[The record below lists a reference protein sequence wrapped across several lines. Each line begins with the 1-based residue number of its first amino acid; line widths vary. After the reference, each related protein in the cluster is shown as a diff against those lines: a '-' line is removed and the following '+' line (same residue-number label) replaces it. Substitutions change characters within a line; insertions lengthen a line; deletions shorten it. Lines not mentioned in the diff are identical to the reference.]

1 MNETRQSI
9 VGSHQVEAPSIRQ
22 KRKIDWWS
30 NACQDSRWKHIR
42 IPWING
48 PANTDLP
55 CKIQNTLATNYQ
67 LLAHWPGK
75 LESGYLLRPAP
86 EAAFQVP
93 GGNARSTNF
102 DLIFSTYN
110 YPYWLSASP
119 SNPTQSFTNQ
129 GQNLK

>member
-9 VGSHQVEAPSIRQ
+9 VGSHKWRHHPFVRKERLTGGPTRVRTQDGSI
-22 KRKIDWWS
+22 S
-30 NACQDSRWKHIR
+30 VSRGSMALQIR
-42 IPWING
+42 ICPAKFKIPWLPTTSSWPIGLGNLKVAIFCG
-48 PANTDLP
+48 PPQKPL
-55 CKIQNTLATNYQ
+55 
-67 LLAHWPGK
+67 
-75 LESGYLLRPAP
+75 
-86 EAAFQVP
+86 FQVP